1 MRHDRALNAP
11 RIRIGKL
18 FARNMQF
25 LQSATPTSLVL
36 LGCCRVYIRCD
47 LGSGMDFGINKL
59 LSRRHQYGWLVASF
73 LFGITCWLTFI
84 VFFRGSAVKV
94 DQGISSG
101 QSQIEDEVDASI
113 PRPTLSPADVVTLQV
128 NSIRD
133 AIVDP
138 TKLKVCYSL
147 ASPENRKHTGPLR
160 RFAEIVMLPPYDR
173 LAKCVDWQ
181 VGGAVIENDLAAV
194 LVSTISQD
202 GGVSGFR
209 FILQRHDSSMR
220 NCWLTEGVQCLAEE
234 SMDGSRGTQ
243 NESNRKLE

>member
-1 MRHDRALNAP
+1 
-11 RIRIGKL
+11 
-18 FARNMQF
+18 
-25 LQSATPTSLVL
+25 
-36 LGCCRVYIRCD
+36 
-47 LGSGMDFGINKL
+47 MDFGIVKMF
-59 LSRRHQYGWLVASF
+59 SRRHQYGWLVASF

-94 DQGISSG
+94 DLGIRSG

-113 PRPTLSPADVVTLQV
+113 PRPTFSPADVVTLQV

-133 AIVDP
+133 ALVDT

-202 GGVSGFR
+202 GSVSGFR

-234 SMDGSRGTQ
+234 SMDGSRVTE

>member
-1 MRHDRALNAP
+1 
-11 RIRIGKL
+11 
-18 FARNMQF
+18 
-25 LQSATPTSLVL
+25 
-36 LGCCRVYIRCD
+36 
-47 LGSGMDFGINKL
+47 MDFGIATVF
-59 LSRRHQYGWLVASF
+59 SRRNQYGWLVASF

-84 VFFRGSAVKV
+84 VFSRENAVK
-94 DQGISSG
+94 DDLGKSGG
-101 QSQIEDEVDASI
+101 QSQIEEEVDASI

-133 AIVDP
+133 AMVDI

-147 ASPENRKHTGPLR
+147 ASPENRKHTGPFR

-209 FILQRHDSSMR
+209 FILQRHGPSTR
-220 NCWLTEGVQCLAEE
+220 NCWLTEGVQFLAEE
-234 SMDGSRGTQ
+234 SMDGRRGDE
-243 NESNRKLE
+243 NESDRKLE